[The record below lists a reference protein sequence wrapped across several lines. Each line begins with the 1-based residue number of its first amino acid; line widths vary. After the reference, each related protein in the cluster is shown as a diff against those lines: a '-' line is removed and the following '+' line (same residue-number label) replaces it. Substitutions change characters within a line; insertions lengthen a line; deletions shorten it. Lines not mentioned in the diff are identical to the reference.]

1 MINTEGSNSY
11 PHGVFTV
18 AALNSGRNK
27 AKKDSKRLDQ
37 SERHPIPSKVLKYDQ
52 SPPPSKNAP

>member
-1 MINTEGSNSY
+1 MINTEGNNSY

-18 AALNSGRNK
+18 AALNSGGNK

-37 SERHPIPSKVLKYDQ
+37 SEWHHIPSKVLKDNQ
-52 SPPPSKNAP
+52 SPSPSKNAP